1 MLAWTFKYINTDKKT
16 TGASSYIIMYLS
28 TSKHTEIKYFISNI
42 FLYFVLVLD
51 FQRHFLYLN
60 LHLKNKL
67 KMISW
72 KDYHHNLLFLSQMYR
87 FR

>member
-1 MLAWTFKYINTDKKT
+1 MLAWTFKYINTDNKT

-28 TSKHTEIKYFISNI
+28 TSEHSEIRYFISYI
-42 FLYFVLVLD
+42 FLYFVFVLD
-51 FQRHFLYLN
+51 VQRYFIYLN
-60 LHLKNKL
+60 LHLKNEL

-87 FR
+87 LR